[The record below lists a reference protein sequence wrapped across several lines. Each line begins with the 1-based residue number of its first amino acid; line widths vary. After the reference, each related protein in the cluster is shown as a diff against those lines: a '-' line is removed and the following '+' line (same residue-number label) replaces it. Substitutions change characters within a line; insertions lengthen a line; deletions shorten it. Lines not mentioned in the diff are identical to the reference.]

1 METIRLNMELDE
13 LQFIINDLKDQ
24 VQELRDEKRNIE
36 ERYYRLVN
44 KITEARIRK
53 NGILMTP
60 EQLEIVE
67 LFRMEL

>member
-1 METIRLNMELDE
+1 MELDE

-24 VQELRDEKRNIE
+24 IQEVRDEKNKIE
-36 ERYYRLVN
+36 ERYHRLVN
-44 KITEARIRK
+44 KITQARIRK

>member
-1 METIRLNMELDE
+1 METIRINMELDE

-36 ERYYRLVN
+36 EKYYRLVN
-44 KITEARIRK
+44 KITQARIRK

-67 LFRMEL
+67 LFKMEL